1 MFGRKESST
10 IPILYKL
17 QVGGSKFSTK
27 LEASENSEDISSGTL
42 QLSRLDCI
50 QERAA
55 IRYPYS
61 MVSLDCHS
69 RDITSGNTVPERA
82 VGRGSVAYRDLA
94 GTRSPTATTT
104 PPQPTVQALYCTL
117 YTVQYMRG
125 IRCDFFI
132 RHIQSVFISLCGT
145 IKCDSFTNQV
155 KK

>member
-10 IPILYKL
+10 IPVLYKL

-61 MVSLDCHS
+61 MVSMDCHS
-69 RDITSGNTVPERA
+69 REI
-82 VGRGSVAYRDLA
+82 L
-94 GTRSPTATTT
+94 
-104 PPQPTVQALYCTL
+104 
-117 YTVQYMRG
+117 
-125 IRCDFFI
+125 
-132 RHIQSVFISLCGT
+132 
-145 IKCDSFTNQV
+145 
-155 KK
+155 